1 MYLYPAIYIYI
12 YNLHVVLCT
21 VSLVAVADQATTNTA
36 TAIDHIHLPYKFIL
50 HTLYTRNFVD
60 GNKFQRGCIY
70 TIADKTKFF
79 INYSLLFQLSFQL
92 WRWMIIKT
100 VSINMFCITL
110 QKRNPSI
117 SDNDLCP
124 MHYIID
130 IARIRFP
137 ELNVPTCFP
146 HIYIYIKISLLI
158 TSPYMH
164 HSYHINN

>member
-1 MYLYPAIYIYI
+1 MILDSGFLVSSSLVSNYIYI

-100 VSINMFCITL
+100 VSKMKICCCTSYLSSTL
-110 QKRNPSI
+110 I
-117 SDNDLCP
+117 L
-124 MHYIID
+124 
-130 IARIRFP
+130 
-137 ELNVPTCFP
+137 
-146 HIYIYIKISLLI
+146 
-158 TSPYMH
+158 
-164 HSYHINN
+164 